1 MKKVVVL
8 IISILIIASMLCG
21 CQHQASQS
29 EEYEK
34 NISKSLDKD
43 NTMNSKIETVIC
55 SQNIESAEIFNS
67 EKVSEFAA
75 DEYTDEKAPQ
85 SMSVEIF
92 EKSYDLKYKNSVTLP
107 RSDLNV
113 HVYNYSDNTGYVYID
128 AESGEVVKA
137 TNIPYEEELSTE
149 EDYINAINNMFGEK
163 CDLSQYG
170 YKNVSTHIYR
180 FSEGGVES
188 TTVDGFYNC
197 GENEKFGWYT
207 FYYQKTVGNIKTLE
221 HLTVEFSEKNTLSFE
236 FVDLNYDIDLFG
248 QIIDN
253 IELFDNSIEACLNSS
268 LKDKYKIKDI
278 LQAEKQLFIKNDVPY
293 IFVTCKVTVTQDEY
307 EGEFVTVVSTVS
319 RYTE

>member
-8 IISILIIASMLCG
+8 IISILIIASMICG

-34 NISKSLDKD
+34 SMSNFSDKD
-43 NTMNSKIETVIC
+43 RTPYSKIETEIYT
-55 SQNIESAEIFNS
+55 QNIESSEIFNS
-67 EKVSEFAA
+67 EKVSNFGPV
-75 DEYTDEKAPQ
+75 EYTDEKVLQ
-85 SMSVEIF
+85 HTSVEIF
-92 EKSYDLKYKNSVTLP
+92 GESYDLKYKNSVTLP
-107 RSDLNV
+107 MSDLNV

-128 AESGEVVKA
+128 AESGDVVKA

-180 FSEGGVES
+180 FSEGGMES

-197 GENEKFGWYT
+197 AENEKFGWYT
-207 FYYQKTVGNIKTLE
+207 FYYQKTVGNIRTLE
-221 HLTVEFSEKNTLSFE
+221 HLTVEFIGKNTLTFE
-236 FVDLNYDIDLFG
+236 LIDLNYDTDAFDKIV
-248 QIIDN
+248 DN
-253 IELFDNSIEACLNSS
+253 IELFDNSVEDCLNSS
-268 LKDKYKIKDI
+268 LKDKYKIKNI
-278 LQAEKQLFIKNDVPY
+278 LQAEKQLFIKNGVPY
-293 IFVTCKVTVTQDEY
+293 IFTTCKVTATQG
-307 EGEFVTVVSTVS
+307 EGEFVTVLSTVS